1 MTTEIIQRAGVTSR
15 VVAGEGYYRVGET
28 LCQLDDTGNGFIAHF
43 PSHTATRQDYY
54 VCLDY
59 SQAYDLIL
67 ALSAFKK
74 ELGFEE

>member
-1 MTTEIIQRAGVTSR
+1 MTTEIIQRAGCTAI
-15 VVAGEGYYRVGET
+15 VVAGDGYYRVGET

-43 PSHTATRQDYY
+43 PSHRATHQDYY

-59 SQAYDLIL
+59 AQAYDLIL